1 MYVQIFDDQDVGAV
15 ESQAF
20 SFIQQAP
27 QVAQVN
33 LTNKGSNIIGY
44 RAQQLIAGSWHD
56 LATLG
61 NPLNN
66 TLSPAQTVSVA
77 VESDYPQVRFLAY
90 ATGGSTLQ
98 FAVQRQ
104 VNRTSGGV
112 IPLLNY

>member
-1 MYVQIFDDQDVGAV
+1 MYIQIFDDQVVGAV

-20 SFIQQAP
+20 SLIQQAP
-27 QVAQVN
+27 IAPQIN
-33 LTNKGSNIIGY
+33 LTNTGANIIGY
-44 RAQQLIAGSWHD
+44 RFQSLQAGSWHD

-66 TLSPAQTVSVA
+66 TLSPLQTVA
-77 VESDYPQVRFLAY
+77 LAIESDYPQVRLLAY

-104 VNRTSGGV
+104 VNRVAGGV

>member
-1 MYVQIFDDQDVGAV
+1 MYVQIFDDQSVAAL

-33 LTNKGSNIIGY
+33 MTNTGANIIGY
-44 RAQQLIAGSWHD
+44 RYQQLIAGSWHD

-61 NPLNN
+61 NPLND
-66 TLSPAQTVSVA
+66 TLSPLETMAVA
-77 VESDYPQVRFLAY
+77 IESDYPQVRCLAY

-104 VNRTSGGV
+104 VNRVAGGV

>member
-1 MYVQIFDDQDVGAV
+1 MYILISDDQPVVAL

-27 QVAQVN
+27 LVAQAT
-33 LTNKGSNIIGY
+33 LTNIGANIIGY
-44 RAQQLIAGSWHD
+44 RFQELIAGSWHD

-66 TLSPAQTVSVA
+66 TLSPAQTVAVQ
-77 VESDYPQVRFLAY
+77 VESDYPQVRALAY
-90 ATGGSTLQ
+90 ATGGSTLN
-98 FAVQRQ
+98 FAVQRF
-104 VNRTSGGV
+104 VNRPAGGV